1 MAKLSVLLG
10 FTKWVSMDV
19 LYLKINDVLEYNL
32 PYVQSNFMYN
42 PGPKGYYDPEAEFIN
57 IKGHILFHADA
68 EDNVDQVIS

>member
-32 PYVQSNFMYN
+32 PYVQSYFTCNLGAMLENWQGFCWTRNKAVGSSY
-42 PGPKGYYDPEAEFIN
+42 
-57 IKGHILFHADA
+57 LFTY
-68 EDNVDQVIS
+68 S